1 MKRIIKLKKIRKAK
15 RTKIAIRKKRYNK
28 RCSLFQNIYQIES
41 PNNTNEYLINNC
53 SSPFISDEEEDEDSI
68 EIKNS
73 SLICFNDGNSELGL
87 FDCKDVEMTKEKSAL
102 LSGKSAQGSIKI
114 SKVIR

>member
-28 RCSLFQNIYQIES
+28 RGSLFQNIYQIES

-53 SSPFISDEEEDEDSI
+53 SSPFISEEEDEDSI

-87 FDCKDVEMTKEKSAL
+87 FDCKDIEMTKEKSAL
-102 LSGKSAQGSIKI
+102 LSGKSAQGAIKI
-114 SKVIR
+114 TKVIR

>member
-1 MKRIIKLKKIRKAK
+1 MKRIIKLKKIRKVK
-15 RTKIAIRKKRYNK
+15 STKISIRKKRYNK

-53 SSPFISDEEEDEDSI
+53 SSPFISEEEDEDSI

-87 FDCKDVEMTKEKSAL
+87 FDCKDIEMTKEKSAL
-102 LSGKSAQGSIKI
+102 LSGKSAQGTIKI
-114 SKVIR
+114 TKVIR

>member
-1 MKRIIKLKKIRKAK
+1 MKRIIKLKKIRKLK
-15 RTKIAIRKKRYNK
+15 NTKIAIRKKRYNK
-28 RCSLFQNIYQIES
+28 RCSLFQNIYQIDS

-53 SSPFISDEEEDEDSI
+53 SSPFISEEEDEDSI

-87 FDCKDVEMTKEKSAL
+87 FDCKDIEMTKEKSAL
-102 LSGKSAQGSIKI
+102 LSGKSAQGAIKI
-114 SKVIR
+114 TKVIR

>member
-53 SSPFISDEEEDEDSI
+53 SSPFITDEEDEDSI

-73 SLICFNDGNSELGL
+73 SLIYFNDGNSELGL
-87 FDCKDVEMTKEKSAL
+87 FDCKDVEMTKEKSAF

-114 SKVIR
+114 TKVIR

>member
-15 RTKIAIRKKRYNK
+15 STKIAIRKRRYNK

-53 SSPFISDEEEDEDSI
+53 SSPFISEEEDEDSI

-102 LSGKSAQGSIKI
+102 LNGKSAQGTIKI
-114 SKVIR
+114 TKVIR

>member
-1 MKRIIKLKKIRKAK
+1 MKRIIKLKKIKKAK
-15 RTKIAIRKKRYNK
+15 KTKIALRKKRYNK
-28 RCSLFQNIYQIES
+28 RCSLFNNIDQIES

-53 SSPFISDEEEDEDSI
+53 SSPFITDEEDEDSI
-68 EIKNS
+68 EIKES

-102 LSGKSAQGSIKI
+102 LSGKSTQGAIKI
-114 SKVIR
+114 TKVIR

>member
-15 RTKIAIRKKRYNK
+15 KAKIALRKKRYNK
-28 RCSLFQNIYQIES
+28 RCSLFNNIYQIES

-53 SSPFISDEEEDEDSI
+53 SSPFVTDEEDEDSI
-68 EIKNS
+68 EIKES

-102 LSGKSAQGSIKI
+102 LSGKSTQGAIKI
-114 SKVIR
+114 TKVIR

>member
-1 MKRIIKLKKIRKAK
+1 MKRIIKLKKIRKVK
-15 RTKIAIRKKRYNK
+15 NTKISIRKKRYNK
-28 RCSLFQNIYQIES
+28 RCSLFQNVYQIES

-53 SSPFISDEEEDEDSI
+53 SSPFISEEEDEDSI

-102 LSGKSAQGSIKI
+102 LSGKSAQGTIKI
-114 SKVIR
+114 TKVIR

>member
-15 RTKIAIRKKRYNK
+15 SGKIAIRKKRYNK
-28 RCSLFQNIYQIES
+28 RFSLFQNIYQIES

-53 SSPFISDEEEDEDSI
+53 SSPFISEEEDEDSI

-102 LSGKSAQGSIKI
+102 LNGKSAQGTIKI
-114 SKVIR
+114 TKVIR